1 MEIFYVKK
9 SEFLKQVKMA
19 DLEQV
24 SDGRQ
29 YKSREKY
36 LEHLCGLY
44 LVKNLAK
51 KIYNVKNSE
60 IEIVGGKPFFKSREM
75 FFSVSH
81 SENLVVVGVAKDDI
95 GLDVEF
101 VKPRDFKKIM
111 THYGFEIENPTAEEF
126 YRFWTLHEAEIK
138 LGRTPVSKF
147 SIPFLQEYYLSC
159 VSSSPMV
166 SSFDVVNLFG

>member
-1 MEIFYVKK
+1 MEIFYVEK

-60 IEIVGGKPFFKSREM
+60 IEIVG
-75 FFSVSH
+75 
-81 SENLVVVGVAKDDI
+81 
-95 GLDVEF
+95 
-101 VKPRDFKKIM
+101 
-111 THYGFEIENPTAEEF
+111 
-126 YRFWTLHEAEIK
+126 
-138 LGRTPVSKF
+138 
-147 SIPFLQEYYLSC
+147 
-159 VSSSPMV
+159 
-166 SSFDVVNLFG
+166 